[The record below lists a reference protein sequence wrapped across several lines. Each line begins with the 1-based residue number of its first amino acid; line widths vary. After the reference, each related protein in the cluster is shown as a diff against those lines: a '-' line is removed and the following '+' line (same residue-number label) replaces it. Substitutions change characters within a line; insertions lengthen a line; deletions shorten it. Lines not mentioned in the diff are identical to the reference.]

1 MPNAKILTYVKD
13 HTIGLK
19 KGERRNHLSHI
30 QGLIK
35 AEARTYSDLFKI
47 LDSDKAWMG
56 ASKQP
61 LKTLLSGTLS
71 ALRKNGAIKDSIPP
85 KDQILDGLKAVTMET
100 AAARAERIAARV
112 AARKAANKERYN
124 KMKLGAYLAQIKDDQ
139 QTAEIQALKDKL
151 AISDANATAAIER
164 ADKAEAQVSELEK
177 ALNSANIKLAD
188 GQIEFQETVEEWRAH
203 SQQLEITIYKLEK
216 ERNSYSFFFLFNLIF
231 ALFGAYYLGIA
242 FPDAYKAAA
251 TIVATNYQLALNN
264 APILY
269 KQALDSAQPVLD
281 YSAASV
287 QPALDYVSASAQ
299 PILDYAA
306 ASAQPILDYATAS
319 ARPVINYASTS
330 AQPYINYLLDI

>member
-1 MPNAKILTYVKD
+1 MPNAKMLTYVKD
-13 HTIGLK
+13 HTISLK
-19 KGERRNHLSHI
+19 KGARRNHLGHI

-47 LDSDKAWMG
+47 LDGDKAWMG

-71 ALRKNGAIKDSIPP
+71 ALRKNGAIKDCIPA
-85 KDQILDGLKAVTMET
+85 KDQILDGLKAATLET
-100 AAARAERIAARV
+100 AVARAERIAARV

-164 ADKAEAQVSELEK
+164 ADKAEALVSELEK
-177 ALNSANIKLAD
+177 ALSSGNTKIAELTAAAAD

-203 SQQLEITIYKLEK
+203 SEQLEIAVSKLKK
-216 ERNSYSFFFLFNLIF
+216 ERNSYTFFFMFNLVF
-231 ALFGAYYLGIA
+231 ALFGAYYLGLA
-242 FPDAYKAAA
+242 FPDAFKAAA
-251 TIVATNYQLALNN
+251 ATVATNYQLALNN
-264 APILY
+264 APIIY
-269 KQALDSAQPVLD
+269 QKALDSAQPVLD

-287 QPALDYVSASAQ
+287 RPALDYVTASAQ
-299 PILDYAA
+299 PILD
-306 ASAQPILDYATAS
+306 
-319 ARPVINYASTS
+319 YASTS